1 MCEVRTGKI
10 DTWTKEGKKSLE
22 RAFAKNT
29 GRNVIKAR
37 LIEDSF

>member
-1 MCEVRTGKI
+1 MDKGRE
-10 DTWTKEGKKSLE
+10 KKSLE

-29 GRNVIKAR
+29 GRNMIKAR